1 MDIDGAIKALKDKL
15 DDDKESYA
23 KPDGKRAIAKHL
35 INMYATNG
43 AVLPDKSVSL
53 HARGCTSAPCVHGAM
68 DAPYKREQASP
79 TPTQAPRTG

>member
-15 DDDKESYA
+15 EDDKESYA

-43 AVLPDKSVSL
+43 AVLPDKSVSIYRL
-53 HARGCTSAPCVHGAM
+53 HAKGCKSAPCVHVRAQK
-68 DAPYKREQASP
+68 A
-79 TPTQAPRTG
+79 